1 MAEDA
6 LTILAGYN
14 GSELIGHCVE
24 VEVQGFGGVITVMVG
39 VDVNGEVTGVTVTD
53 HDEHMGIGGQAMEE
67 PYLKQYV
74 GLSGTVRDE
83 GRNSVDAIS
92 GATDTCRA
100 ITAGV
105 NKALYISSRLDA
117 GEVEY
122 VDGQV

>member
-6 LTILAGYN
+6 LSILAGYN
-14 GSELIGHCVE
+14 ENELVGYCVE
-24 VEVQGFGGVITVMVG
+24 VEVQGFGGVLTMVVG
-39 VDVNGEVTGVTVTD
+39 VDMNGEVTGVAVTG
-53 HDEHMGIGGQAMEE
+53 HSEHAGLGGQALEQD
-67 PYLKQYV
+67 YLGRYV

-105 NKALYISSRLDA
+105 NKALYITSRLDA
-117 GEVEY
+117 GDVEY
-122 VDGQV
+122 MDGQV